1 MMKKIMLAL
10 FINLSFSCFGQICNG
25 FMPRFD
31 SVELETL
38 KLYGIYYNDVDQVE
52 DRIDTLNSSHK
63 IIFRKNEEEK
73 NIIQGYNLITF
84 YEYDNLLVINSDS
97 NVEKKII
104 FLNFLYEMGENA
116 VCEKNYCSETGDRIL
131 IKYDVDNFSKKTI
144 SRVSIIS
151 DVKNEYIA
159 SYR

>member
-1 MMKKIMLAL
+1 MLIV
-10 FINLSFSCFGQICNG
+10 FISLPFLSFCQSEFKL
-25 FMPRFD
+25 FVPRFD
-31 SVELETL
+31 SLELETL

-63 IIFRKNEEEK
+63 IIFRQNEEEK

-104 FLNFLYEMGENA
+104 FLNFLYEMGENDILG
-116 VCEKNYCSETGDRIL
+116 KNYLSESGESIT
-131 IKYDVDNFSKKTI
+131 IKYKIDSSCKKII
-144 SRVSIIS
+144 SRISIIS
-151 DVKNEYIA
+151 DFTNDYIV
-159 SYR
+159 SYCE